1 MQKWAQGCKKETPNH
16 SEYRHNDQI
25 LAVGEWIIGGGSVG
39 TMFCGLMRPKSNDL
53 TLKTSK
59 IKNKKINKNK

>member
-1 MQKWAQGCKKETPNH
+1 MGKGCKKETPNH

-25 LAVGEWIIGGGSVG
+25 LAVGEWIMGGGGVWGGKCSVG

-59 IKNKKINKNK
+59 IKNK

>member
-25 LAVGEWIIGGGSVG
+25 LAVGGGEGGVRCRNNVLWSDE
-39 TMFCGLMRPKSNDL
+39 T
-53 TLKTSK
+53 K
-59 IKNKKINKNK
+59 IKRFDPKDQQDKK